1 MKRSASRSSVDI
13 NWRCKS
19 LRVASNFLSDEMEI
33 NLYICFV
40 RVWKIGFE
48 AKERALT
55 LSDQTVGTKMY
66 NRSSQTVLTDGSID
80 CWIDLDPQT
89 PITRIASQKE
99 EE

>member
-1 MKRSASRSSVDI
+1 
-13 NWRCKS
+13 
-19 LRVASNFLSDEMEI
+19 MEI

-55 LSDQTVGTKMY
+55 LSHQTVGTKMY

-80 CWIDLDPQT
+80 RWIDLDPQT
-89 PITRIASQKE
+89 PTKREKE
-99 EE
+99 DFKESLEYVGKGLLMLKLVE